1 MWVAAHA
8 GWSVVALDK
17 DLVLLD
23 KVHQL
28 ATREGVSGVRTEQV
42 DLEEHPEALAA
53 LHGRCQ
59 LVHVSRYLHRPLFPV
74 LKAMV
79 APGGF
84 VLYHTFLRGSEAFGA
99 PKCVPLSQ
107 SALGCFLLL
116 ECRIH

>member
-1 MWVAAHA
+1 M
-8 GWSVVALDK
+8 ALDK